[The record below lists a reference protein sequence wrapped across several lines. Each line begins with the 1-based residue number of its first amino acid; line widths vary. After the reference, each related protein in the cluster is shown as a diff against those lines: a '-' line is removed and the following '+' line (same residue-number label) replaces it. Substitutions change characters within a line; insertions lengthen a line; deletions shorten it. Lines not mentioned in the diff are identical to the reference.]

1 MQQNNSLKIAYVVK
15 RYPRYSETFIVNEIL
30 AHEKSGLDIDICSIK
45 TSNDTHF
52 QNIISDIK
60 ANVYYL
66 NNNNRIK
73 ADDLLELQ
81 YKLDSMFPG
90 FLKDINA
97 FKLYDSEELYS
108 GMKLAEH
115 IHKNGNNHIH
125 AHFATSASA
134 VARIAS
140 YITAVPYTLTA
151 HAKDIY
157 HEDNDY
163 EDLDQKLGDSQSVIT
178 VSNYNKEYLTRTFPN
193 YSDKIYRVYNGLNLK
208 QFKYKSPTNRKPV
221 LLAIG
226 RLVEKK
232 GFSDL
237 ISACSMLSKNEV
249 EYECQIV
256 GEGDLKEQL
265 IEQINSNNLQSKIK
279 LIGPL
284 PQNKIKRL
292 IQNASIFVA
301 PCIVGKDGNRDG
313 LPTVLLESMALG
325 TPCISTNVTGIPEVI
340 ENKKTGLIVPQNRAD
355 LLASAI
361 IKFLED
367 KDLRVQVS
375 LRARKLIEKNF
386 DIVKNTITVRDI
398 FYKTI
403 DSSINNIKK
412 VVNSKQ

>member
-1 MQQNNSLKIAYVVK
+1 MPQNNSFKVAYVVK

-30 AHEKSGLDIDICSIK
+30 AHEKSGLDIDIYSIK

-90 FLKDINA
+90 FLKDISA
-97 FKLYDSEELYS
+97 FKLYNSEELYS

-125 AHFATSASA
+125 AYFATSASA

-140 YITAVPYTLTA
+140 FITGVPYSLTA

-163 EDLDQKLGDSQSVIT
+163 EDLHQKLGDSESVIT
-178 VSNYNKEYLTRTFPN
+178 VSNYNKEYLTKTFPEC
-193 YSDKIYRVYNGLNLK
+193 SDNIFRVYNGLNIR
-208 QFKYKSPTNRKPV
+208 QFKYKSPINRIPL

-232 GFSDL
+232 GFTDL
-237 ISACSMLSKNEV
+237 ISACSILSKNKV

-265 IEQINSNNLQSKIK
+265 VEQINSYGLQGKIK
-279 LIGPL
+279 LTGPL

-292 IQNASIFVA
+292 IQNSSIFVA
-301 PCIVGKDGNRDG
+301 PCVVGRDGNRDG
-313 LPTVLLESMALG
+313 LPPVLLESMALG
-325 TPCISTNVTGIPEVI
+325 TPCISTDVTGIPEVI
-340 ENKKTGLIVPQNRAD
+340 ENEKTGLIVPQSSPD
-355 LLASAI
+355 LLSQSI
-361 IKFLED
+361 IKLLAD
-367 KDLRVQVS
+367 DDLRKQIS

-386 DIVKNTITVRDI
+386 NIFNNTIILRDI
-398 FYKTI
+398 FADKNNKNFNKLNKV
-403 DSSINNIKK
+403 INGIP
-412 VVNSKQ
+412 

>member
-1 MQQNNSLKIAYVVK
+1 MPQDNNLNVAYVVK
-15 RYPRYSETFIVNEIL
+15 RYPRYSETFIVNEII
-30 AHEKSGLDIDICSIK
+30 AHEESGLDIDIYSIK

-52 QNIISDIK
+52 QNIISDVK

-73 ADDLLELQ
+73 SDDLWSLQ
-81 YKLDSMFPG
+81 YELDNLYPG
-90 FLKDINA
+90 FLKDVSA

-108 GMKLAEH
+108 GMKLAEY
-115 IHKNGNNHIH
+115 IYNNGNNHIH

-140 YITAVPYTLTA
+140 YITGVPYTLTA

-157 HEDNDY
+157 HEDNDF
-163 EDLDQKLGDSQSVIT
+163 EDLYQKLGDSQSVIT
-178 VSNYNKEYLTRTFPN
+178 VSNYNKEYLTKTFPEHSN
-193 YSDKIYRVYNGLNLK
+193 KIFRVYNGLNLK
-208 QFKYKSPTNRKPV
+208 QFKYKSPVIRKPL

-232 GFSDL
+232 GFADL
-237 ISACSMLSKNEV
+237 ISACSMLSKNKV

-265 IEQINSNNLQSKIK
+265 TEQINSNDLQSKIK
-279 LIGPL
+279 LTGPL

-325 TPCISTNVTGIPEVI
+325 TPCISTDVTGIPEVI
-340 ENKKTGLIVPQNRAD
+340 ENNKTGLVVPQNRAD
-355 LLASAI
+355 LLARATV
-361 IKFLED
+361 KLLED

-386 DIVKNTITVRDI
+386 DIVKNTIILRDV
-398 FYKTI
+398 FNKTI
-403 DSSINNIKK
+403 NNSIYNIRK
-412 VVNSKQ
+412 VVNTEQ